1 MVGIPMDRVGAGMLE
16 CGWYCTANGI
26 AFRVGCNR
34 VGCSGTLVLL
44 SSRLIVGMVVG
55 YPYRYII
62 LRDGGIVLFASVVS
76 AHCTDGVSFA
86 RILLLSAM

>member
-1 MVGIPMDRVGAGMLE
+1 MVSLCKQPDG
-16 CGWYCTANGI
+16 
-26 AFRVGCNR
+26 
-34 VGCSGTLVLL
+34 
-44 SSRLIVGMVVG
+44 GMVVG

-86 RILLLSAM
+86 QILLLSAM